1 MRPHAV
7 LGITPSASKDEAKR
21 AYRKLVKQHHPDTGG
36 DAEKFKQITE
46 AYDHFVNPT
55 PPKPEVRVYRP
66 PQKNKSIHINYAITL
81 NEVATGVDQD
91 VVIRLPNGKQ
101 QLVHLVVPAGIHNK
115 QTVVFR
121 GLGDNSNRRLLN
133 GDLHVTINVK
143 PHRRYRRQ
151 GNNLQS
157 NLELT
162 KKQAKE
168 GCRMRIPSL
177 AENPY
182 ILNVPAGIRDGQV
195 MRYGGFG
202 LPIMN
207 TNRRGDLLV
216 NISVK

>member
-1 MRPHAV
+1 M
-7 LGITPSASKDEAKR
+7 
-21 AYRKLVKQHHPDTGG
+21 
-36 DAEKFKQITE
+36 
-46 AYDHFVNPT
+46 
-55 PPKPEVRVYRP
+55 
-66 PQKNKSIHINYAITL
+66 
-81 NEVATGVDQD
+81 
-91 VVIRLPNGKQ
+91 
-101 QLVHLVVPAGIHNK
+101 VHLVVPAGIHNR
-115 QTVVFR
+115 QTVIFR
-121 GLGDNSNRRLLN
+121 GLGDNSNRRLQN

-162 KKQAKE
+162 EKQAEE

-177 AENPY
+177 NKNPY
-182 ILNVPAGIRDGQV
+182 VLNIPPGIRDGQV

-202 LPIMN
+202 LPIMD